1 MDDMERDGTRRKGES
16 HHNAQITGELALE
29 IYRSKGTGTM
39 AERAERFNT
48 TIGIVASIDAGYS
61 WSHVTGNK
69 REKIER
75 KKTSIE
81 DLTDYDAYAAK
92 IKKNSK

>member
-1 MDDMERDGTRRKGES
+1 MDDMDRDGTRIKGEDTY
-16 HHNAQITGELALE
+16 NATLTNELALE
-29 IYRSKGTGTM
+29 IYKSKGNGSQK
-39 AERAERFNT
+39 ERAERFNT
-48 TIGIVASIDAGYS
+48 TLSVVANIDIGLS

-69 REKIER
+69 KYTTEREK
-75 KKTSIE
+75 KSIK